1 MQFFTEAVGHL
12 MSLPEPVPSRACAH
26 LPGMEP
32 ERRAKLSVKF
42 VVPGAAVGKG
52 RARSSVLMRNGKPVV
67 GAGGRPIMTHHT
79 PEKTA
84 SFENLVKLAAQQ
96 AMGEAPPF
104 ADAVALEL
112 YVFVTPPASWSQ
124 KKQRAAIAG
133 EIRPT
138 TKPDA
143 DNVLKAIADA
153 CNEIVWQDD
162 KQITDLVMRKAY
174 AARAETLVLVKG

>member
-1 MQFFTEAVGHL
+1 MKEI
-12 MSLPEPVPSRACAH
+12 
-26 LPGMEP
+26 
-32 ERRAKLSVKF
+32 KF
-42 VVPGAAVGKG
+42 VIPGAAVGKG
-52 RARSSVLMRNGKPVV
+52 RPRFARRGNFVQ
-67 GAGGRPIMTHHT
+67 TYT
-79 PEKTA
+79 DDKTA

-96 AMGEAPPF
+96 AMGESPPF